1 MRYIEVYSFK
11 VFLKTSPI
19 NKSKHWIELEVRHKL
34 DDYMALDVD
43 DRERA
48 AMLIRQIADFLF
60 ESSVIVFTLERLG
73 YLDESSDVDF
83 FFSLNGKFNACKS
96 DDELLY
102 QIIRAFC
109 YVVEHKMPCFQL
121 VHTQVSA

>member
-11 VFLKTSPI
+11 VFLRTSPI
-19 NKSKHWIELEVRHKL
+19 NRSKHWIELEVRHKL
-34 DDYMALDVD
+34 DDYMTLDDD

-48 AMLIRQIADFLF
+48 TEFIRQIIDFLF
-60 ESSVIVFTLERLG
+60 ETSVIVFTLERLG
-73 YLDESSDVDF
+73 YLDESSDTDF

-109 YVVEHKMPCFQL
+109 YVVEHRMSCFQL
-121 VHTQVSA
+121 VHTQASA